1 MITASSTDNNNIF
14 EIPLKLSDKLK
25 SKGIIQKF
33 VKNKK
38 HKYIKIELNHKDE
51 KSTVVITTVNI
62 KDWSKFQEAVKKN

>member
-1 MITASSTDNNNIF
+1 MITTSSTDNNNIF

-25 SKGIIQKF
+25 SEGIIQKF

-51 KSTVVITTVNI
+51 KRTCCNYNSQY
-62 KDWSKFQEAVKKN
+62 KRLE